1 MIKILVNKKS
11 NQLSYIKISGH
22 ANYSNDGSDIVCA
35 AVSSIAQ
42 TSINACLMF
51 NNSCFNY
58 KVNDGLIII
67 ENISNDEITL
77 KLLSNML
84 LMLEQVANDYPKNV
98 NIRNEG

>member
-11 NQLSYIKISGH
+11 NHLSYIKISGH
-22 ANYSNDGSDIVCA
+22 ANYSNGGSDIVCA

-51 NNSCFNY
+51 NSSCFNY

-67 ENISNDEITL
+67 ENISSDEITL

>member
-1 MIKILVNKKS
+1 MIKILVKKKS

-22 ANYSNDGSDIVCA
+22 ANYSKDGSDIVCA

-51 NNSCFNY
+51 DRNCFNY